1 MGRWG
6 WRASVIVSR
15 IVSASKSINNLDS
28 SRNPP
33 IRSRVS
39 PYVSEPRNS
48 LLNFRSFSA
57 LPVAPRYV
65 EEFDASNLDLDGNQI
80 LEELLEDEEAGKI
93 SVKAFFLCTRF
104 IYCFID
110 FLWNVTLN
118 LLQVL
123 IFLFKERITAELV
136 CVGL

>member
-28 SRNPP
+28 SRSPP
-33 IRSRVS
+33 IRSRIS
-39 PYVSEPRNS
+39 PYVSEPRNYF
-48 LLNFRSFSA
+48 LNLRSFSA
-57 LPVAPRYV
+57 LPVSPRYV
-65 EEFDASNLDLDGNQI
+65 EEFDVSNLELDGNQI

-104 IYCFID
+104 VYCFID

-123 IFLFKERITAELV
+123 IFLFKERIAAELMSL
-136 CVGL
+136 GL